1 MKIISILILFLFSIV
16 FNGCSSN
23 KELVPI
29 KETCVE
35 KAVQNFITLDTSGV
49 DTLTRQEFNEENKQ
63 QLYEKFFDD
72 LDNIIQTKN
81 VSVIMEHKKTYDKD
95 KNFYMQLDTIE
106 SDNDIVSIYFNLTLD
121 DVNSVEIYNINGI
134 NYIGF
139 SDINSSEWY
148 LGEMDTNTIFTL
160 EKNTTAVKTIFDGYV
175 IDNVEWISE
184 EEIDNIIYDKVHLIL
199 HNDKGVSEE
208 YDCYVNN
215 VTSKLERIDVLGVS
229 NELPS
234 YSIFIKP
241 INGIVMPNAVYNKK
255 DLPVLSNVD
264 FDMMFLEVLVNAM
277 GNSLDIDDISEL
289 E

>member
-1 MKIISILILFLFSIV
+1 
-16 FNGCSSN
+16 
-23 KELVPI
+23 
-29 KETCVE
+29 
-35 KAVQNFITLDTSGV
+35 
-49 DTLTRQEFNEENKQ
+49 
-63 QLYEKFFDD
+63 
-72 LDNIIQTKN
+72 
-81 VSVIMEHKKTYDKD
+81 
-95 KNFYMQLDTIE
+95 
-106 SDNDIVSIYFNLTLD
+106 
-121 DVNSVEIYNINGI
+121 
-134 NYIGF
+134 
-139 SDINSSEWY
+139 
-148 LGEMDTNTIFTL
+148 MDTNTIFKL
-160 EKNTTAVKTIFDGYV
+160 QKNTTAVKTIFDGYV

>member
-160 EKNTTAVKTIFDGYV
+160 EKNTTRCT
-175 IDNVEWISE
+175 
-184 EEIDNIIYDKVHLIL
+184 
-199 HNDKGVSEE
+199 
-208 YDCYVNN
+208 
-215 VTSKLERIDVLGVS
+215 
-229 NELPS
+229 
-234 YSIFIKP
+234 
-241 INGIVMPNAVYNKK
+241 
-255 DLPVLSNVD
+255 
-264 FDMMFLEVLVNAM
+264 
-277 GNSLDIDDISEL
+277 
-289 E
+289 